1 MVRPRSKDIGFAL
14 SIVILMLLVNGCVK
28 HDLEPPITVDCTDF
42 RTVSFATDVQPIIGA
57 NCAIPSCHNGDN
69 GADIN
74 WTDPVKFQNHSS
86 EARRRVMLPKTSADH
101 MPRVGTISDDQI
113 KLIVCWAE
121 QGAPIN
127 N

>member
-57 NCAIPSCHNGDN
+57 NCAIPSSTMATMEPILIGQIPSNFK
-69 GADIN
+69 IIL
-74 WTDPVKFQNHSS
+74 VKPD
-86 EARRRVMLPKTSADH
+86 EGLCYLKPA
-101 MPRVGTISDDQI
+101 QI
-113 KLIVCWAE
+113 ICPE
-121 QGAPIN
+121 
-127 N
+127 